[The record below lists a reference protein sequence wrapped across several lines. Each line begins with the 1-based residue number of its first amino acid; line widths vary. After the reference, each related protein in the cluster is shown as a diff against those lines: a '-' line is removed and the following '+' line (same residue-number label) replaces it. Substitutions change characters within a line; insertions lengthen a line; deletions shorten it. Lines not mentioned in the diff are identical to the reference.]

1 MKKEFNPY
9 QFTLYPGNKNGY
21 LFQSTSYDREYSFLL
36 SRSEDVID
44 LFMYLDNFEVNHIYW
59 HKILTTAY
67 FENQDNILN
76 SLILLEENLKSGAL
90 VSLLSP
96 KQQDDCLDMML
107 AFEKEKGVDFVKNKR
122 SSKDFFDDIIKE
134 QNGKGISHED

>member
-9 QFTLYPGNKNGY
+9 QFTLYPDNKNGY
-21 LFQSTSYDREYSFLL
+21 LFQSTSYDRKYSFLL

-44 LFMYLDNFEVNHIYW
+44 LFMYLENEVTHIYW

-107 AFEKEKGVDFVKNKR
+107 AFEKEKGVDFVKNKM

>member
-1 MKKEFNPY
+1 MKKGFNPH
-9 QFTLYPGNKNGY
+9 QFTITNDRNGY
-21 LFQSTSYDREYSFLL
+21 LFQSTSYDRKYSFLL

-44 LFMYLDNFEVNHIYW
+44 LFMYLENFEVSHIYW

-134 QNGKGISHED
+134 QNGKGISYED